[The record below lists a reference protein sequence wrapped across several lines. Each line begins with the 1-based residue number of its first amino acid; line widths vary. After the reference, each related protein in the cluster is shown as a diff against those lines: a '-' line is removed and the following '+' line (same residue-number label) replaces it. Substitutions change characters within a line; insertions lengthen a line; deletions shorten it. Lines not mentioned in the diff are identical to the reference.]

1 MNRGWSTLALVVV
14 LGALGGYIYFVER
27 EKPASG
33 TTPTEKVFSVEAEAI
48 QEITVTAGGETT
60 TLQKGDAGWQLT
72 APVVAAAD
80 ATETTSL
87 TTNLASLEQTRVVDE
102 NAADLAPYGL
112 QTPKVTVSFKA
123 GATSGEV
130 AFGDTTPTQG
140 DMYAVK
146 PGTRRVF
153 LVGAYLDTT
162 FNKKTFALRDK
173 RALVFDR
180 DVIDRIELTRGRD
193 RMRLVKADG
202 TWRIDGDGA
211 GRADGPSIDALLTR
225 LGTTSMER
233 VVSDAASDDKSYGLD
248 APGMRVT
255 LAGGGKELTLAIST
269 QSPESGGRPYAR
281 DLSRPVLFT
290 LDTTLNDDLTKSF
303 DEYRVKELFEARP
316 YFIDQLRLSRTR
328 RGTSHT
334 WTFTKTG
341 GASVDATWTVAVD
354 GGAATAVDKGKV
366 DALLTALNGL
376 RIAESVE
383 PAKAAA
389 LAAPVLTA
397 SVSYDEGKFERIRI
411 GQVAGTYVGRRDG
424 EDVIGAVLTSL
435 VEGVDTALDAALAP
449 TPAPAA
455 SEAGTA
461 PAAPAATPA
470 PASPTPPAP

>member
-1 MNRGWSTLALVVV
+1 MNRGWSTIALVVL

-27 EKPASG
+27 EKPAAG
-33 TTPTEKVFSVEAEAI
+33 TTPTEKVFSVEADAI
-48 QEITVTAGGETT
+48 QEITVSAGGETT
-60 TLQKGDAGWQLT
+60 TLQKGDQGWQLT
-72 APVVAAAD
+72 APVTAAAD

-123 GATSGEV
+123 GAVSGEV

-180 DVIDRIELTRGRD
+180 DAIDRIDLARGRD

-202 TWRIDGDGA
+202 AWRVEGEGS

-225 LGTTSMER
+225 LGTTAMER
-233 VVSDAASDDKSYGLD
+233 VVTETAGDLKAYGLD
-248 APGMRVT
+248 TPGMSIV
-255 LAGGGKELTLAIST
+255 LAGGGKETTLAISE
-269 QSPESGGRPYAR
+269 QSPEQQGRPYAR
-281 DLSRPVLFT
+281 DLSRSLAFT

-316 YFIDQLRLSRTR
+316 YFIDRLRLSRTR
-328 RGTSHT
+328 RGSSHT
-334 WTFTKTG
+334 WEFVKTG

-354 GGAATAVDKGKV
+354 GGAAAAIDKARV
-366 DALLTALNGL
+366 DALLTALNGV
-376 RIAESVE
+376 RIADSVE
-383 PAKAAA
+383 PAKASA
-389 LAAPVLTA
+389 LTTPVMSA
-397 SVSYDEGKFERIRI
+397 SVSYDEGKFERVRI
-411 GQVAGTYVGRRDG
+411 GQVGGTFVGRRDG
-424 EDVIGAVLTSL
+424 EGVIGSVLASFID
-435 VEGVDTALDAALAP
+435 GVDAALDAALAP
-449 TPAPAA
+449 APPA
-455 SEAGTA
+455 
-461 PAAPAATPA
+461 AAPASGAPPAQSTTP
-470 PASPTPPAP
+470 PSPPTP

>member
-33 TTPTEKVFSVEAEAI
+33 TTPTEKVFSVEADAI

-60 TLQKGDAGWQLT
+60 TLTKGDAGWQLT
-72 APVVAAAD
+72 APVTAAAD

-112 QTPKVTVSFKA
+112 QTPKVTIAFKA

-173 RALVFDR
+173 RAMVFDR
-180 DVIDRIELTRGRD
+180 DTVDRIDLTRGSD
-193 RMRLVKADG
+193 RMQLVKADG
-202 TWRIDGDGA
+202 TWRIEGDGA
-211 GRADGPSIDALLTR
+211 GRADGPFIDALLTR

-233 VVSDAASDDKSYGLD
+233 VVAESASDGKAYGLD

-255 LAGGGKELTLAIST
+255 LSGGGKEHTLAIST

-281 DLSRPVLFT
+281 DLSRPVVFT

-316 YFIDQLRLSRTR
+316 YFIDHLRLSRTR
-328 RGTSHT
+328 RGTAHT
-334 WTFTKTG
+334 WDFVKTG

-354 GGAATAVDKGKV
+354 GGAATAIDKARVDS
-366 DALLTALNGL
+366 LLTALNGL
-376 RIAESVE
+376 RIAESVA
-383 PAKAAA
+383 PARAAA
-389 LAAPVLTA
+389 LTTPVLTA

-411 GQVAGTYVGRRDG
+411 GQSGGTYIGRRDG
-424 EDVIGAVLTSL
+424 EGVIGTVLASL

-449 TPAPAA
+449 VPPPTADAPPA
-455 SEAGTA
+455 
-461 PAAPAATPA
+461 AATPA
-470 PASPTPPAP
+470 PSPAPPTPPTP

>member
-1 MNRGWSTLALVVV
+1 VNRGWSTLALVVV

-33 TTPTEKVFSVEAEAI
+33 TTPTEKVFTVEADAI

-60 TLQKGDAGWQLT
+60 TLQKSDAGWQLT
-72 APVVAAAD
+72 APITAGAD
-80 ATETTSL
+80 STETTSL

-180 DVIDRIELTRGRD
+180 DVIDRIDLMRGAD

-202 TWRIDGDGA
+202 TWRVEGEGA

-225 LGTTSMER
+225 LATTSMAR
-233 VVSDAASDDKSYGLD
+233 VVAEASADDKAYGLD

-269 QSPESGGRPYAR
+269 RSPESGGRPYAR
-281 DLSRPVLFT
+281 DLSRPVVFT
-290 LDTTLNDDLTKSF
+290 LDTTMNDDLTKSF

-316 YFIDQLRLSRTR
+316 YFIDHLRLARTR
-328 RGTSHT
+328 RGASHT
-334 WTFTKTG
+334 WTFVKKG
-341 GASVDATWTVAVD
+341 GASVDATWTIAVD
-354 GGAATAVDKGKV
+354 DGAPTAIEKAKV

-383 PAKAAA
+383 PAKASA

-397 SVSYDEGKFERIRI
+397 SVSYDEGKFERVRV
-411 GQVAGTYVGRRDG
+411 GQVAGTYIGRRDG
-424 EDVIGAVLTSL
+424 EGVIGSVLTSL
-435 VEGVDTALDAALAP
+435 VDGVDAALDAALAP
-449 TPAPAA
+449 
-455 SEAGTA
+455 A
-461 PAAPAATPA
+461 PAAPPAGTPPATQA
-470 PASPTPPAP
+470 PATAPPTPPTP